1 MENYIWLCDLGI
13 ELCEEYTYRYGKRH
27 KSQDIIE
34 WCLTHKP
41 KLKYKGDT
49 TPFAL
54 AMPDECKVGD
64 AVDSYREYYRTEK
77 RKIAVWKNRE
87 TPEWFK

>member
-1 MENYIWLCDLGI
+1 LGL
-13 ELCEEYTYRYGKRH
+13 ELCKEYSYRYEKRH
-27 KSQDIIE
+27 KSQAVIE

-41 KLKYKGDT
+41 KLKYNGDI